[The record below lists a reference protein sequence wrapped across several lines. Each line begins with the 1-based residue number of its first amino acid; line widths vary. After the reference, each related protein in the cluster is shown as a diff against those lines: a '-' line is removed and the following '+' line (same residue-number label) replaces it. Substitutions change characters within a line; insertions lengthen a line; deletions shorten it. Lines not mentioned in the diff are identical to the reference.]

1 MGYDVSAYFYYK
13 KIAAT
18 NKHLL
23 IKMSTIKISLNDL
36 LLFSSLKVC
45 NLDVVIV

>member
-1 MGYDVSAYFYYK
+1 MCYNVSAYFYYK

-23 IKMSTIKISLNDL
+23 IKMSATKMSLNDL